1 MRFCCSIVNNSLIEQ
16 VRSLNLKLGDYAV
29 IGGAVLSV
37 HGIREHGDIDVLVK
51 ESVYE
56 DLKRQG
62 WEEKI
67 ISPEGKCVDFSV
79 LEKDDYEVFTLI
91 GFDPKIY
98 NCNIDYSFDN
108 ELLIKNADIID
119 GVPFVR
125 LEDLRMF
132 KLVYN
137 REKDIK
143 DVELIDK
150 HLNISGIFPYVNSED
165 DDIDVSVLL

>member
-1 MRFCCSIVNNSLIEQ
+1 MKFCCSIANNPLIEQ

-29 IGGAVLSV
+29 IGGAVMAV
-37 HGIREHGDIDVLVK
+37 HGIRENGDIDVLVK

-56 DLKRQG
+56 DLKSQG

-79 LEKDDYEVFTLI
+79 LEKGDYEVFTLI

-108 ELLIKNADIID
+108 EALIHNADIID

-132 KLVYN
+132 KVIYN
-137 REKDIK
+137 REKDVK

-150 HLNISGIFPYVNSED
+150 HLNISGIFQYSNLD
-165 DDIDVSVLL
+165 IDDIDIVSV